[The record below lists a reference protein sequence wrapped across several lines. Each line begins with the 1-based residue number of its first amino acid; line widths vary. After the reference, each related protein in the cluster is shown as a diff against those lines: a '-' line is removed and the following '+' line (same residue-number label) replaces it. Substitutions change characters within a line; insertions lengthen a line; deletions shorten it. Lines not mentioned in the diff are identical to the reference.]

1 MSKLLKISKIC
12 GERIFIF
19 RMGYINYANIKTRAI
34 VYHFKEF
41 VKKIEANP
49 IFHFKITDIT

>member
-1 MSKLLKISKIC
+1 MSKLLKILKIC
-12 GERIFIF
+12 GESFFIF